1 MLFKFYLKGCN
12 LGSSLCLIND
22 VEAVVMDEPNTVHLE
37 IEGFIYI
44 PQKGVSYIEPSSKL
58 ECKLQILFLSCHP
71 SGSCLF
77 RTPTRR
83 PHSPLQLSSENGC
96 TKSVFHISWMAVCKW
111 RNCWTTYAKWW
122 IAFLYLTKHFLYL
135 HDSYLLTSIASRH
148 CFVSLDTR

>member
-77 RTPTRR
+77 RTPIRR
-83 PHSPLQLSSENGC
+83 PHSPLQLSSENGR
-96 TKSVFHISWMAVCKW
+96 TNSVFHISWMTVYKRTTHAKW
-111 RNCWTTYAKWW
+111 RIT
-122 IAFLYLTKHFLYL
+122 FLYLTKHFLYL
-135 HDSYLLTSIASRH
+135 HNSYLLTSIASRH
-148 CFVSLDTR
+148 YFVSLNTR